1 MKNATGER
9 VQDSFYKKEEAGCWV
24 EEEEAGCWVE
34 EEDDCW
40 MKEEDGCMEMENIP
54 ETKRKICMIGI
65 VVGSNNCSPFKLS
78 NFFRLRY
85 IGTDINQEE
94 SGSTEES
101 SCCVKK

>member
-9 VQDSFYKKEEAGCWV
+9 VQDSFYKK
-24 EEEEAGCWVE
+24 EEAGCWVE

-94 SGSTEES
+94 SP
-101 SCCVKK
+101 CCVKK